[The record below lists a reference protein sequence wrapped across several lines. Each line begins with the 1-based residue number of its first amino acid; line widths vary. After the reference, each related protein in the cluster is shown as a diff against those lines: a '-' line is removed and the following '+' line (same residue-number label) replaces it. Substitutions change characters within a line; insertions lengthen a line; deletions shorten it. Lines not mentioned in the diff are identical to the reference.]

1 MRPRLSVSRSA
12 VELIKAFE
20 GFRAKAARLDDGR
33 WTIGYGHTLTA
44 REGAELTEPDAEA
57 LLLYDLIG
65 AAHAVNEY
73 VFAPLTQ
80 NQFDA
85 LVSFVFNIGVRAFRG
100 SPTLR
105 RLNEG
110 RPLEAAMAMELW
122 RKSDLEGERII
133 IDALVRRRAAEKALF
148 LMPAEGWMP
157 APTPV
162 LPPKLDYDALGMI
175 PITSPVAARTA
186 TAGDRIYAERTPE
199 GASPSEPETPSA
211 SEAAA
216 AKVIERLE
224 SILSEPTVAPAV
236 AETPLAEPDTE
247 PFFAEPHFI
256 DPPATEPHEPPAQ
269 KPETA
274 ETPPMREARHNLP
287 PITFLEVKTAR
298 KRWTGAF
305 TLLVIGAAGVGLLA
319 LAAYWGFQPRSDH
332 VLGLAPRT
340 AGLVVGFAGIVC
352 FSIAA
357 YFMLDRLGLP
367 RDRRVS

>member
-44 REGAELTEPDAEA
+44 REGAEVTEPDAEA
-57 LLLYDLIG
+57 LLLYDLIN
-65 AAHAVNEY
+65 ASHAVNEY

-110 RPLEAAMAMELW
+110 RPLDAAMAMELW
-122 RKSDLEGERII
+122 RKADVEGERIV

-148 LMPAEGWMP
+148 LKPTEGWMP

-175 PITSPVAARTA
+175 PLTSPVAARTA

-199 GASPSEPETPSA
+199 GAAPPPPDEPSA

-216 AKVIERLE
+216 AAVIERLE

-236 AETPLAEPDTE
+236 AETPLVDPVSA
-247 PFFAEPHFI
+247 PFDQPN
-256 DPPATEPHEPPAQ
+256 TRLEPP
-269 KPETA
+269 
-274 ETPPMREARHNLP
+274 ETPSARENRNELP
-287 PITFLEVKTAR
+287 PITFLQVNSGR
-298 KRWTGAF
+298 RGWMGAF
-305 TLLVIGAAGVGLLA
+305 TLVVLGAVGVGLLA
-319 LAAYWGFQPRSDH
+319 LAAILGFQPKGID

-340 AGLVVGFAGIVC
+340 AGLAIGLVGIAC
-352 FSIAA
+352 FSVAA
-357 YFMLDRLGLP
+357 YFLLERLGLP
-367 RDRRVS
+367 RDRRSA

>member
-20 GFRAKAARLDDGR
+20 GFRAKSARLDDGR

-44 REGAELTEPDAEA
+44 REGAELSEPDAEA

-148 LMPAEGWMP
+148 LMPTDGWMA

-175 PITSPVAARTA
+175 PLTSPVAARAA
-186 TAGDRIYAERTPE
+186 TTGDRVYAERDPE
-199 GASPSEPETPSA
+199 GAPPAEPETPSA

-216 AKVIERLE
+216 AAVIERLE
-224 SILSEPTVAPAV
+224 AILSEPTVAPAV
-236 AETPLAEPDTE
+236 AETPLA
-247 PFFAEPHFI
+247 A
-256 DPPATEPHEPPAQ
+256 PATDPLEPPAP

-274 ETPPMREARHNLP
+274 ETPPMREARNNLP
-287 PITFLEVKTAR
+287 PITFLEVKSAR
-298 KRWTGAF
+298 RRWTGVF
-305 TLLVIGAAGVGLLA
+305 TLLVLGAIGVGLLA
-319 LAAYWGFQPRSDH
+319 LAALWGFQPRTEL

-340 AGLVVGFAGIVC
+340 AGLAVGIVGIIC

-367 RDRRVS
+367 RDRRGG

>member
-20 GFRAKAARLDDGR
+20 GFRAHSARLDDGR

-44 REGAELTEPDAEA
+44 REGAEVTEPDAEA
-57 LLLYDLIG
+57 LLLYDLIN
-65 AAHAVNEY
+65 ASHAVNEY
-73 VFAPLTQ
+73 VFTPLTQ

-110 RPLEAAMAMELW
+110 RPLDAAMAMELW
-122 RKSDLEGERII
+122 RKADVEGERIVV
-133 IDALVRRRAAEKALF
+133 DALVRRRAAEKALF
-148 LMPAEGWMP
+148 LRPTDGWMP

-175 PITSPVAARTA
+175 PLTSPVAARTA

-199 GASPSEPETPSA
+199 DAAPVLPDEPTA

-216 AKVIERLE
+216 AAVIERLE

-236 AETPLAEPDTE
+236 AETPLVDPVSA
-247 PFFAEPHFI
+247 PFDLPSGK
-256 DPPATEPHEPPAQ
+256 HEP
-269 KPETA
+269 T
-274 ETPPMREARHNLP
+274 ETPSPRETRHELP
-287 PITFLEVKTAR
+287 PITFLEVKTGR
-298 KRWTGAF
+298 RSWMGAF
-305 TLLVIGAAGVGLLA
+305 TLVILGAIGVGLLA
-319 LAAYWGFQPRSDH
+319 LAAILGFQPRGVD

-340 AGLVVGFAGIVC
+340 AGLAVGLVGIAC
-352 FSIAA
+352 FSVAA
-357 YFMLDRLGLP
+357 YFLLERLGLP
-367 RDRRVS
+367 RDRRAI

>member
-1 MRPRLSVSRSA
+1 MRQRLSVSRSA

-20 GFRAKAARLDDGR
+20 GFRATSARLDDGR

-44 REGAELTEPDAEA
+44 REGAEITEPDAEA

-65 AAHAVNEY
+65 ASHAVNEY

-110 RPLEAAMAMELW
+110 RPLEAALAMELW
-122 RKSDLEGERII
+122 RKADLEGERIV

-148 LMPAEGWMP
+148 LKPTDGWMP

-175 PITSPVAARTA
+175 PLTTPVAARA
-186 TAGDRIYAERTPE
+186 AMDGDRLFAERTPE
-199 GASPSEPETPSA
+199 GPAPNLPDEPSA

-216 AKVIERLE
+216 AAVIQRLE
-224 SILSEPTVAPAV
+224 SILSEPTVAPAI
-236 AETPLAEPDTE
+236 AETPLVDPVSA
-247 PFFAEPHFI
+247 PF
-256 DPPATEPHEPPAQ
+256 DPPIA
-269 KPETA
+269 KPETFGKA
-274 ETPPMREARHNLP
+274 EAAEPPPVRDIRRELP
-287 PITFLEVKTAR
+287 PITFLETPSSR
-298 KRWTGAF
+298 RGWLGAF
-305 TLLVIGAAGVGLLA
+305 GLVLLAAAGVGLLV
-319 LAAYWGFQPRSDH
+319 LAAIFGLQPRGVD
-332 VLGLAPRT
+332 VLGFAPRT
-340 AGLVVGFAGIVC
+340 ASLTVGIIGVVCVSVA
-352 FSIAA
+352 S
-357 YFMLDRLGLP
+357 YFVLDRLGLP
-367 RDRRVS
+367 RDRRAA

>member
-20 GFRAKAARLDDGR
+20 GFRGKAAQLEDSR

-44 REGAELTEPDAEA
+44 REGAEINEPEAEA

-65 AAHAVNEY
+65 ASHAVNEFVY
-73 VFAPLTQ
+73 APLNQ
-80 NQFDA
+80 NEFDA

-122 RKSDLEGERII
+122 RKADLEGERIV

-148 LMPAEGWMP
+148 LRPLEGWMA
-157 APTPV
+157 APSPV

-175 PITSPVAARTA
+175 PLTSPVTTRNA
-186 TAGDRIYAERTPE
+186 TSGDRLYTERTPHGPAPAMPDE
-199 GASPSEPETPSA
+199 PSA

-216 AKVIERLE
+216 AAVIERLE
-224 SILSEPTVAPAV
+224 SILSEPTIAPAI
-236 AETPLAEPDTE
+236 AETPLAS
-247 PFFAEPHFI
+247 
-256 DPPATEPHEPPAQ
+256 PATEPFEPLAM

-274 ETPPMREARHNLP
+274 ETTPMREARHDLP
-287 PITFLEVKTAR
+287 PITFLEVKTSR
-298 KRWTGAF
+298 RPGWGRAF
-305 TLLVIGAAGVGLLA
+305 GLVILGAIGVGLLA
-319 LAAYWGFQPRSDH
+319 LAAMWGFQPRSTE
-332 VLGLAPRT
+332 VFGVAPRI
-340 AGLVVGFAGIVC
+340 AGLTVGILGIVC

-357 YFMLDRLGLP
+357 YFFLDRLGLP
-367 RDRRVS
+367 RDRRGA